1 VVEESDAHSTAWV
14 DTLVAIPLRFHDSER
29 SIRELFV
36 SARPDLS
43 DRNRFVTTVAERLR
57 AEPTLID
64 AWQQFSYDNRGTP
77 SPISLEWRWGSTTGA
92 VETWLVTL
100 SAQTPVPTSSSA
112 RLSSCLGQANSAMRD
127 STEPL
132 SEGDL

>member
-1 VVEESDAHSTAWV
+1 MVEESDAHSTAWV

-77 SPISLEWRWGSTTGA
+77 SPYLAGVEVGLYDRGRRDVARHTERANACADFIFRKAEQLFGA
-92 VETWLVTL
+92 
-100 SAQTPVPTSSSA
+100 
-112 RLSSCLGQANSAMRD
+112 GQ
-127 STEPL
+127 
-132 SEGDL
+132 